1 MSTGFGLN
9 PNAFDISVAIGL
21 RRLRGSVERKDRDAI
36 FRGLQEVRS
45 RHGDDVADECLRLT
59 LVSAAWLRKELLANL
74 PKNEQQMFAA
84 EAFDSLASEIEQAS
98 LRIEDH
104 IRVCDEGFALTK
116 TALAAITA
124 RNAGIGSCDKPPIT
138 EEMCIDSL
146 DDVGLCRSPFI
157 HPLSDTKEE
166 DGEPWANAWATASLL
181 INITHGWAGEGE
193 GEPEK
198 ALKFLLQL
206 VFAGNP
212 QIDFTK
218 LIRRVRYHD
227 GELMRL
233 CSLVEQG
240 LTNKIESNR

>member
-9 PNAFDISVAIGL
+9 TNAFDISVAIGL

-36 FRGLQEVRS
+36 FRDLQEVRS

-59 LVSAAWLRKELLANL
+59 LVSAAWLRKELLASL

-84 EAFDSLASEIEQAS
+84 EAFDSLANEIESAGLQ
-98 LRIEDH
+98 IEDH

-124 RNAGIGSCDKPPIT
+124 RNAEIGSCDKPPIT

-146 DDVGLCRSPFI
+146 DGVGICRSPFV
-157 HPLSDTKEE
+157 HPLSDIKQEDDEE
-166 DGEPWANAWATASLL
+166 WANAWTTASLM
-181 INITHGWAGEGE
+181 INVVHGWLGDEGD
-193 GEPEK
+193 PEK
-198 ALKFLLQL
+198 ATKFLQQL
-206 VFAGNP
+206 TFAGNP
-212 QIDFTK
+212 QIDFAK

>member
-1 MSTGFGLN
+1 MSAGFGLN

-21 RRLRGSVERKDRDAI
+21 RRLRGSVERKDRDSI
-36 FRGLQEVRS
+36 FRGLQEIRS

-59 LVSAAWLRKELLANL
+59 LVGAAWLRKELLAAM
-74 PKNEQQMFAA
+74 PENEQQM
-84 EAFDSLASEIEQAS
+84 LASQAHDT
-98 LRIEDH
+98 LATEVEAAGLMIEDH
-104 IRVCDEGFALTK
+104 IRVCDEGMAFTK
-116 TALAAITA
+116 TALAAISA
-124 RNAGIGSCDKPPIT
+124 RHRELGNCDKPPIT

-146 DDVGLCRSPFI
+146 DGVGLSRSPFI

-193 GEPEK
+193 GDPEK
-198 ALKFLLQL
+198 ATRFLQQL
-206 VFAGNP
+206 VFTANP
-212 QIDFTK
+212 QIDFAK